1 MKHLDPLTQQATTL
15 FAAKVEP
22 GYHPVGLVLFGS
34 RARGEH
40 RPDSDADV
48 AVLLHGSR
56 NNCLQV
62 SLGLSDLAYDIL
74 LETGI
79 NINPIPLWV
88 DEWANPRLHPN
99 PALVKNIAREGVSL

>member
-1 MKHLDPLTQQATTL
+1 MKHLDPLTQQATRQ
-15 FAAKVEP
+15 FAAKVES

-48 AVLLHGSR
+48 AVLLHGRRS
-56 NNCLQV
+56 NSLQV
-62 SLGLSDLAYDIL
+62 SLALSDAAYDIL
-74 LETGI
+74 LDTGV
-79 NINPIPLWV
+79 NINPIPLWL
-88 DEWANPRLHPN
+88 DEWENPELHPN